1 MQAGQKLRLL
11 QQRNK
16 NYTVTFDSAG
26 GSAVTTQTIEEGQKA
41 TKPAAPTKSDDTTK
55 PSDDVQNPQTG
66 DNSMSGCGSLCCSSA
81 ASEL

>member
-55 PSDDVQNPQTG
+55 PSDDVQNLQTG

-81 ASEL
+81 A

>member
-1 MQAGQKLRLL
+1 M
-11 QQRNK
+11 
-16 NYTVTFDSAG
+16 
-26 GSAVTTQTIEEGQKA
+26 TQTIEEGQKA

-66 DNSMSGCGSLCCSSA
+66 DNSMSGCGSLCCLSA

>member
-55 PSDDVQNPQTG
+55 LRMMFRIRRPATTV
-66 DNSMSGCGSLCCSSA
+66 
-81 ASEL
+81 